1 MATQPPLAN
10 NRVQVVCHDHKASDR
25 SREGDA
31 GACEFPQDTNTI
43 YDRINHL
50 PRAATRGNS
59 RHGEKTVGSTRGEV
73 PARVGRGAAHSRTT
87 FFSRAPLERPERNRG
102 VMGYRSAGSLTP

>member
-1 MATQPPLAN
+1 MATQPSLAN

-25 SREGDA
+25 SRENDA
-31 GACEFPQDTNTI
+31 GACEFSRDTNTI

-50 PRAATRGNS
+50 PRAATRGNR

-73 PARVGRGAAHSRTT
+73 PALERGAVLFIVRPRFFRGRHSKGQRETAV
-87 FFSRAPLERPERNRG
+87 SWVAVQQDR
-102 VMGYRSAGSLTP
+102 